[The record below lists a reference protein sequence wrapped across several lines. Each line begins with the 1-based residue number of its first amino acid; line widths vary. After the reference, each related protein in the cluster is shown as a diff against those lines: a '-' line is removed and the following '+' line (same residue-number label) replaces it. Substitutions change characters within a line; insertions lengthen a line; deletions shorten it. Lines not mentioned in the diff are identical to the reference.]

1 MIGGLDL
8 GADTKVNE
16 ASVAE
21 ETFNK
26 LATRFSYDAKIAER
40 MVKLGFRSPAEL
52 SKVPRDKLQ
61 QLFVGPCNLGEKT
74 EVNLARLILALE
86 RVDKAIKTVEVLSRL
101 PLLFR
106 VPKTKNVLLLSRTWP
121 EVHAIW
127 FQFEF
132 RL

>member
-8 GADTKVNE
+8 GAETKVNE
-16 ASVAE
+16 VSVAE

-26 LATRFSYDAKIAER
+26 LATRFSYDVKIAER

-61 QLFVGPCNLGEKT
+61 AIFVDPCNSGEKT
-74 EVNLARLILALE
+74 EVNLARLIIALE

-106 VPKTKNVLLLSRTWP
+106 VPKKTC
-121 EVHAIW
+121 
-127 FQFEF
+127 FY
-132 RL
+132 